1 VTTCLMGIILPL
13 LVHTVYEV
21 MNMQGKQ
28 ESTESLERQARQVE
42 TFNDHWHNGTFM
54 GPNTE
59 RYESGK
65 PENQNQAHNSRRE
78 GMGPNTKRKP
88 GLSREHFRVS
98 AKRHPDNCARC
109 RFLLLYK

>member
-1 VTTCLMGIILPL
+1 MTTCLMGIILPL

-28 ESTESLERQARQVE
+28 ESTESLERQERQVE

-65 PENQNQAHNSRRE
+65 PENQNQSHNSRRE

-88 GLSREHFRVS
+88 G
-98 AKRHPDNCARC
+98 
-109 RFLLLYK
+109 